1 MRNRKKN
8 HGSAGARRRK
18 LEYAEIS
25 QWMAFTISLLGGIIG
40 AVVLVLPLQ
49 TVLLSGV
56 SYPLFLVLIVGV
68 TEEAFK
74 PIGLAIV
81 ARKRGRWLA
90 SKKDYLIAGALAGV
104 GFGFLENL
112 LYYLRFGAGVL
123 LARTGIGLPLH
134 AGMSAFVGVGIYFA
148 VVEKKYLKFVW
159 LLAFAAA
166 IHAIYDYIYLLSV

>member
-1 MRNRKKN
+1 
-8 HGSAGARRRK
+8 
-18 LEYAEIS
+18 
-25 QWMAFTISLLGGIIG
+25 MAFTVSLLGGIIG

-49 TVLLSGV
+49 SVLLSGV
-56 SYPLFLVLIVGV
+56 SYPLFLALIVGV
-68 TEEAFK
+68 TEESFK

-90 SKKDYLIAGALAGV
+90 SKKDYLIAGALAGI

-148 VVEKKYLKFVW
+148 AVEKKYLKFAW
-159 LLAFAAA
+159 LLAFATA